1 MVTIA
6 TQSFSFAS
14 QGLETWLE
22 GLEEQAAADVSFS
35 IDVSR
40 QFIMRFISISFFFSK
55 QDKKDLYEP
64 VCNIPIITSPKEE
77 ERLIESSMK
86 VTAFLHLFSEKL
98 NFC

>member
-35 IDVSR
+35 IDVS
-40 QFIMRFISISFFFSK
+40 
-55 QDKKDLYEP
+55 
-64 VCNIPIITSPKEE
+64 
-77 ERLIESSMK
+77 
-86 VTAFLHLFSEKL
+86 
-98 NFC
+98 

>member
-40 QFIMRFISISFFFSK
+40 QFIMRFISISFFFQNRTRKICMNLSVTSLLSHLLK
-55 QDKKDLYEP
+55 KKKD
-64 VCNIPIITSPKEE
+64 
-77 ERLIESSMK
+77 
-86 VTAFLHLFSEKL
+86 
-98 NFC
+98 

>member
-1 MVTIA
+1 MVPMA

-14 QGLETWLE
+14 QGLGIWLE
-22 GLEEQAAADVSFS
+22 GLEGRAAADVSFS
-35 IDVSR
+35 IYL
-40 QFIMRFISISFFFSK
+40 FEFISSPFFFFK

-86 VTAFLHLFSEKL
+86 VTAFPQLSTEKP
-98 NFC
+98 NAC